1 MPVSPQGPV
10 LLPWRNLKS
19 ETDAMKETQIHI
31 KRKAQISSN
40 VSVFSAHKEKTRTFN
55 ETLNARN
62 FKPVVVDLM

>member
-55 ETLNARN
+55 ET
-62 FKPVVVDLM
+62 